1 MKSKKIE
8 DYLNNLRFK
17 KKLFGGLN
25 EEDVWKKIKKL
36 DELYQKEI
44 DCIQNE
50 QEK

>member
-36 DELYQKEI
+36 DELYQKE
-44 DCIQNE
+44 
-50 QEK
+50 K